1 MCYRGNYQLLGGLAA
16 WVEEPVRSY
25 LNPMKYKHII
35 TLLCAATA
43 SFLIAST
50 PAQANFIVTLQQV
63 GSNVVATGSGAIDL
77 TGLHGPS
84 PANGASAIVPVA
96 GDIVTGS
103 GNGTLYLGPIS
114 GPTSFGTGGP
124 TDANSST
131 GPLVSLLYNGGITSS
146 IIVPSGYV
154 SGTLISNGAIYN
166 GQSFASLG
174 VTPGTYEW
182 TWGTGRDADSLT
194 LQVGPA
200 AVPEPLIGFPFLL
213 ALGGM
218 LFGAKLLERGKGCRK
233 RMAQ

>member
-1 MCYRGNYQLLGGLAA
+1 
-16 WVEEPVRSY
+16 
-25 LNPMKYKHII
+25 MKYKHII

-182 TWGTGRDADSLT
+182 TWGTGANQNFTLEIGTSRVPDSGST
-194 LQVGPA
+194 MV
-200 AVPEPLIGFPFLL
+200 LL
-213 ALGGM
+213 GAS
-218 LFGAKLLERGKGCRK
+218 LFGLIFVRHFFFSK
-233 RMAQ
+233 RPRSSSHQIP